1 MLLQTTKDCCILTIF
16 SDLHF
21 FMSTSDKEKIDNLDF
36 FTCIRYSEQKRLL
49 ASKYWETLT
58 SGSNVSQNFSNHR
71 LKL

>member
-1 MLLQTTKDCCILTIF
+1 MLMQTTKDRCILSIF

-21 FMSTSDKEKIDNLDF
+21 FMSTSDKEKIDNLDI
-36 FTCIRYSEQKRLL
+36 FTYIRYSEQKRLL

-58 SGSNVSQNFSNHR
+58 SGSNVSQNFCNHR